1 MTTLATR
8 VVHQRGVVVAL
19 VTAAGVLAALIV
31 QALLS
36 GLFSYIAVWMT
47 GRGVQSTPWPADAI
61 GRTAL
66 TYLPFAI
73 GVFLALWFV
82 APIAADL
89 RLFHVITRALLV
101 AAIGGALAIVVA
113 IIGALLGAFNY
124 SAGLSSNIVANL
136 GYDFGGA
143 LSRIG
148 FAVSSGLTLF
158 IGALPMVLLACVL
171 LWIWLERH
179 PRNHQVAGIVDEV

>member
-1 MTTLATR
+1 MTALATR

-19 VTAAGVLAALIV
+19 VTGAAVLAALVV
-31 QALLS
+31 QAVLA
-36 GLFSYIAVWMT
+36 GVFGFIGVWMS
-47 GRGVQSTPWPADAI
+47 GQGARFGGLPADSV
-61 GRTAL
+61 GRAAL

-89 RLFHVITRALLV
+89 RLFHVLTRGLLV
-101 AAIGGALAIVVA
+101 AAIGGGLAIVVA
-113 IIGALLGAFNY
+113 IIGALFGAFNY
-124 SAGLSSNIVANL
+124 SAGFSSNIVANL
-136 GYDFGGA
+136 GYDFGSVVSGIGA
-143 LSRIG
+143 AIST
-148 FAVSSGLTLF
+148 GLTLF
-158 IGALPMVLLACVL
+158 VNALPLVLLACVL

>member
-19 VTAAGVLAALIV
+19 VTGAAVLAALVV
-31 QALLS
+31 QAVLS
-36 GLFSYIAVWMT
+36 GLFSFIAVWMS
-47 GRGVQSTPWPADAI
+47 GQGAQSGGWPANAI
-61 GRTAL
+61 GQAAL

-158 IGALPMVLLACVL
+158 IGALPVVLLACVL